1 MVKKIFA
8 LLVVLT
14 FFVSMGVF
22 ATDSAPSEEMVSQAE
37 TELEELIRARK
48 SDVVFLH
55 IGNYATVSNG
65 TLTWIDRDNKNVK
78 PYIKE
83 GRTMVP
89 LRFITEEMGATVGY
103 HEETAGITVTLGD
116 IVMELTVGEKAYSV
130 NGEAFEMDC
139 AAEIFEDRTFVPVRF
154 VSESLGRAVEW
165 LDVER
170 IVVITPLASPWEKEN
185 SLERAVL
192 AEVQLMLSPLVRDKI
207 Q

>member
-22 ATDSAPSEEMVSQAE
+22 ATDSAPSEETVSQAE

-103 HEETAGITVTLGD
+103 NEETAGITVTLGD